1 MGNFISK
8 QISKPAARVG
18 IAVFIAA
25 YLYHMSTKKSK
36 HDKRQFK
43 TTSPTKNKSNKSSAS
58 ATTTSPTPTPHAST
72 STSTPTP
79 TPTPT
84 PPPAVPSTPVLS
96 SEEIEANFEES
107 QTRWPAF
114 AHLATEDDKKQL
126 YGLYKFI
133 LEGPPKPDKDPRDS
147 KDLVKI
153 WKWEA
158 WTEVKCTTGDEA
170 KIEYSNLV
178 FSIGARGGLVQQDV
192 NDEPGNNG
200 PDDAAAMKV
209 ATSPSASS
217 PSLSHKNTSLH
228 LNSSTLV
235 ERFSNAEK
243 YIKNQGSN
251 LGINTTDLLEFYSYF
266 KQVQKGACN
275 TPEPWAYEMEKK
287 AKWSAWKSLGDMTK
301 EQAMESYVNKV
312 TSVAGAGW
320 EYEEKGSATKGAGAG
335 AGAGRPQGLGLSVST
350 MSTGQQSNDG
360 TTTNDW
366 KSLEGLHAAAQNGK
380 VEDVKRLLSNGIDI
394 NKQNEEGMTAMH
406 WACDGNHSNVVELLL
421 SNNAKHDI
429 QDQEGMSALHYA
441 IPHPNVATLLINAG
455 ANVHSQDNE
464 GTSCL
469 DMCDDEDQGPN
480 RILRKDVESLVEKRQ

>member
-43 TTSPTKNKSNKSSAS
+43 TTSPTKNKSNKSPAS
-58 ATTTSPTPTPHAST
+58 APTPHAST

-251 LGINTTDLLEFYSYF
+251 LGINTNDLLEF
-266 KQVQKGACN
+266 
-275 TPEPWAYEMEKK
+275 
-287 AKWSAWKSLGDMTK
+287 
-301 EQAMESYVNKV
+301 
-312 TSVAGAGW
+312 
-320 EYEEKGSATKGAGAG
+320 
-335 AGAGRPQGLGLSVST
+335 
-350 MSTGQQSNDG
+350 
-360 TTTNDW
+360 
-366 KSLEGLHAAAQNGK
+366 
-380 VEDVKRLLSNGIDI
+380 
-394 NKQNEEGMTAMH
+394 
-406 WACDGNHSNVVELLL
+406 
-421 SNNAKHDI
+421 
-429 QDQEGMSALHYA
+429 
-441 IPHPNVATLLINAG
+441 
-455 ANVHSQDNE
+455 
-464 GTSCL
+464 
-469 DMCDDEDQGPN
+469 
-480 RILRKDVESLVEKRQ
+480 